1 MNKKNK
7 WLKRSVLLIIVI
19 LCSGL
24 ILLASYVLQYNK
36 TLMTY
41 QKSLANLP
49 EVSEVLEIAEYS
61 GQVQYYVAKV
71 LLTSNK
77 EYYYFIKDNTVDF
90 SYPVEVLMTPEQAAQ
105 KALSLIGQG
114 IVKHYYLGIYD
125 EKPVYEVLVSLG
137 DEEHYIIIDAKTG
150 DVLLQFDIK

>member
-61 GQVQYYVAKV
+61 GQ
-71 LLTSNK
+71 
-77 EYYYFIKDNTVDF
+77 
-90 SYPVEVLMTPEQAAQ
+90 EQ
-105 KALSLIGQG
+105 
-114 IVKHYYLGIYD
+114 
-125 EKPVYEVLVSLG
+125 
-137 DEEHYIIIDAKTG
+137 
-150 DVLLQFDIK
+150 

>member
-61 GQVQYYVAKV
+61 GQEQYYVAKV

-77 EYYYFIKDNTVDF
+77 EYTILLKIIR
-90 SYPVEVLMTPEQAAQ
+90 
-105 KALSLIGQG
+105 LILA
-114 IVKHYYLGIYD
+114 I
-125 EKPVYEVLVSLG
+125 
-137 DEEHYIIIDAKTG
+137 
-150 DVLLQFDIK
+150 LLKN

>member
-36 TLMTY
+36 KLMTY

-61 GQVQYYVAKV
+61 GQEQYYVAKV

-90 SYPVEVLMTPEQAAQ
+90 SYPVEELVTPEQAEQ
-105 KALSLIGQG
+105 KALSMVNQG
-114 IVKHYYLGIYD
+114 TSKHYYLGIYD
-125 EKPVYEVLVSLG
+125 GKPAYEVLVSSG
-137 DEEHYIIIDAKTG
+137 DKDNYILIDAKTG

>member
-49 EVSEVLEIAEYS
+49 EVS
-61 GQVQYYVAKV
+61 
-71 LLTSNK
+71 
-77 EYYYFIKDNTVDF
+77 
-90 SYPVEVLMTPEQAAQ
+90 
-105 KALSLIGQG
+105 
-114 IVKHYYLGIYD
+114 
-125 EKPVYEVLVSLG
+125 
-137 DEEHYIIIDAKTG
+137 
-150 DVLLQFDIK
+150 